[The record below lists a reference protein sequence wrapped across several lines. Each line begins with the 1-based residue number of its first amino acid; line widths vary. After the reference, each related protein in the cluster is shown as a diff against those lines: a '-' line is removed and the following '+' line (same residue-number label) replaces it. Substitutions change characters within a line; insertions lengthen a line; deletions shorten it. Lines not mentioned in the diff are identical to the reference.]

1 MPAQTTTPSAAT
13 PSDHA
18 PHRAPAHTR
27 LVSLLLR
34 YTIPLLALLA
44 AGPLAYSLS
53 SGLASPTGGADTSFL
68 LSGSMA
74 GGLTAMVVAVGL
86 AAVFA
91 AAGAVLLG
99 AKGGLICAGYV
110 LGWAAW
116 GTGDLTMA
124 LRGTADLSAM
134 TMVTLA
140 VEGLL
145 FAAACVALL
154 ILTAKLDRHHTAP
167 LREVSARSFAKELV
181 STGAMLPVLAATAA
195 AIVVTALVAQSGLK
209 GQTLFAALVA
219 GIAASIAAHSAGTTE
234 SPHPYAPFIGVAL
247 AAFVAPLIAI
257 VYPGVGEVP
266 KGVVSGS
273 LMGFAR
279 VSPADWAVALLIGVP
294 VGLGWTGTLLP
305 RHEIPG

>member
-1 MPAQTTTPSAAT
+1 MTTTTTAPSDHA

-27 LVSLLLR
+27 LLSVLLR
-34 YTIPLLALLA
+34 YAIPLLALLA
-44 AGPLAYSLS
+44 AGPIAYTLS
-53 SGLASPTGGADTSFL
+53 SGLASPTGGPDTSFL
-68 LSGSMA
+68 LSGSMG
-74 GGLTAMVVAVGL
+74 GGLKALLISLAL

-116 GTGDLTMA
+116 GTGDVTMA
-124 LRGTADLSAM
+124 LRGTVDLSAM
-134 TMVTLA
+134 TLIVLS

-145 FAAACVALL
+145 FAVACVAML
-154 ILTAKLDRHHTAP
+154 ILTAKLDRHHSAP

-181 STGAMLPVLAATAA
+181 SIGALLPVLAAAAA
-195 AIVVTALVAQSGLK
+195 AIVVAALVAQSGLK
-209 GQTLFAALVA
+209 GQTLFAAMVA
-219 GIAASIAAHSAGTTE
+219 GIAASIAAHSASTSE

-247 AAFVAPLIAI
+247 AAVVAPLIAI
-257 VYPGVGEVP
+257 GYPGVGELP
-266 KGVVSGS
+266 KGVVSGN
-273 LMGFAR
+273 LLGFAR

-305 RHEIPG
+305 RHEIPA